1 MRLKRRLAYPSRLV
15 GLRRPSRS
23 SASRLGSSTVSRSGK
38 PDTAAEYPEPLCLAR
53 GQGVLQ
59 RHLGGRYSPFLA
71 RMGSCARPSI
81 SAGLWFSLAPAVFA
95 GCRQSLLTDGPSR
108 YYPCTPCVGAWT
120 HTPPSPVG
128 AFALFFPTDIG
139 LASRETRSAKRNY
152 PCPATSPG
160 SCFSRLQSF
169 ATFRLLRSL
178 GPRIAPTAPP
188 RGSEQ
193 LGRLHHAL
201 PGQLPVSSCGIAPCL
216 I

>member
-1 MRLKRRLAYPSRLV
+1 
-15 GLRRPSRS
+15 
-23 SASRLGSSTVSRSGK
+23 
-38 PDTAAEYPEPLCLAR
+38 
-53 GQGVLQ
+53 
-59 RHLGGRYSPFLA
+59 
-71 RMGSCARPSI
+71 MGSCARPSI
-81 SAGLWFSLAPAVFA
+81 SAGLWFPLAPAVFA

-128 AFALFFPTDIG
+128 ELALFFPTDLG
-139 LASRETRSAKRNY
+139 LASREIRSANRNY

-160 SCFSRLQSF
+160 SSFSRLQSF

-188 RGSEQ
+188 RGSGQ

-201 PGQLPVSSCGIAPCL
+201 PGQLPVSSCGIATCL

>member
-1 MRLKRRLAYPSRLV
+1 MVPA
-15 GLRRPSRS
+15 
-23 SASRLGSSTVSRSGK
+23 
-38 PDTAAEYPEPLCLAR
+38 LCLEA
-53 GQGVLQ
+53 GSLIPPPSIQ
-59 RHLGGRYSPFLA
+59 SPFAWHEA
-71 RMGSCARPSI
+71 RVPYNDTSEDVTPPSSLVRAHARPSI

-128 AFALFFPTDIG
+128 ALALFFPTDIG
-139 LASRETRSAKRNY
+139 LASRKTRSANRNY

-160 SCFSRLQSF
+160 SSFSGLQSF

-188 RGSEQ
+188 YGSGQ

-201 PGQLPVSSCGIAPCL
+201 PSQLPVSSCGIATCL

>member
-1 MRLKRRLAYPSRLV
+1 M
-15 GLRRPSRS
+15 
-23 SASRLGSSTVSRSGK
+23 SGRAK
-38 PDTAAEYPEPLCLAR
+38 LYTAAEYPEPLCLAQ

-59 RHLGGRYSPFLA
+59 RHLGGRYSSFFA
-71 RMGSCARPSI
+71 HMGSCARPSI
-81 SAGLWFSLAPAVFA
+81 SAGLWISLVPAVFA

-128 AFALFFPTDIG
+128 ALALFFPTDLG
-139 LASRETRSAKRNY
+139 LALRETRSAKRNY
-152 PCPATSPG
+152 PCHATSTG
-160 SCFSRLQSF
+160 SGFSRLQSF
-169 ATFRLLRSL
+169 AFFRLLRSL

-188 RGSEQ
+188 HGNGQ

-201 PGQLPVSSCGIAPCL
+201 PGQLPAPSCGIATCL

>member
-1 MRLKRRLAYPSRLV
+1 MLY
-15 GLRRPSRS
+15 
-23 SASRLGSSTVSRSGK
+23 
-38 PDTAAEYPEPLCLAR
+38 TAAEYPEPLCLALC
-53 GQGVLQ
+53 QGVFE
-59 RHLGGRYSPFLA
+59 RHLGGRYSSFLA
-71 RMGSCARPSI
+71 HMGSCARPPT
-81 SAGLWFSLAPAVFA
+81 SACLWFSLVHAVFA

-128 AFALFFPTDIG
+128 ALALFFPTDLG

-152 PCPATSPG
+152 PCHATSPG

-188 RGSEQ
+188 RGGGQ

-201 PGQLPVSSCGIAPCL
+201 PGQLPVSSCGIATCL

>member
-1 MRLKRRLAYPSRLV
+1 MYRRR
-15 GLRRPSRS
+15 
-23 SASRLGSSTVSRSGK
+23 VSRAPLPGI
-38 PDTAAEYPEPLCLAR
+38 EPGCLP
-53 GQGVLQ
+53 
-59 RHLGGRYSPFLA
+59 RHLGGRYSSFFAPT
-71 RMGSCARPSI
+71 GSCARPSI
-81 SAGLWFSLAPAVFA
+81 SAGLWISLVPAVFA

-128 AFALFFPTDIG
+128 ALALFFPTDIG
-139 LASRETRSAKRNY
+139 LASRETRSADRNY

-160 SCFSRLQSF
+160 SNFRGCSHSLS
-169 ATFRLLRSL
+169 FRLLRSL
-178 GPRIAPTAPP
+178 DPRIAPTAPP

-201 PGQLPVSSCGIAPCL
+201 PGQLPVSSCGIATCL